1 MALNLL
7 ELTSG
12 RINVKFLILRENCM
26 LLFFTLSDKQPNDYY
41 LLVTHVYD
49 KVTFCSSVIY
59 SLKYIKNTTVVGRK
73 K

>member
-26 LLFFTLSDKQPNDYY
+26 LLFFTLSDKQPNEIILFTCY
-41 LLVTHVYD
+41 T
-49 KVTFCSSVIY
+49 CI
-59 SLKYIKNTTVVGRK
+59 
-73 K
+73 